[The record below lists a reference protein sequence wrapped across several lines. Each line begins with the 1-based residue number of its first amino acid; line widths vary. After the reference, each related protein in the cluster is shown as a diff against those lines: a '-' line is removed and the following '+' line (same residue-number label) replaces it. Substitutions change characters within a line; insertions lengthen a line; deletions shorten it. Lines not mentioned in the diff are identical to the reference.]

1 MIEITQQEFEDNF
14 DSYMDRVEKNQELFL
29 IRLPD
34 GKGVVM
40 TPVADEMKDLFDDVV
55 NKNYA
60 PEITDWIMIETK
72 MRIVEKLKTG
82 DEVITYFSVKMIDK
96 KFYYVYNDVNHGPY
110 EDFDDAVEAAH
121 EDLIPHPDMESL

>member
-40 TPVADEMKDLFDDVV
+40 TPVADDIKDLFDEVV
-55 NKNYA
+55 DKNYA
-60 PEITDWIMIETK
+60 PEITD
-72 MRIVEKLKTG
+72 
-82 DEVITYFSVKMIDK
+82 
-96 KFYYVYNDVNHGPY
+96 
-110 EDFDDAVEAAH
+110 
-121 EDLIPHPDMESL
+121 

>member
-40 TPVADEMKDLFDDVV
+40 TPVADDMKDLFDYVV

-60 PEITDWIMIETK
+60 PEITD
-72 MRIVEKLKTG
+72 
-82 DEVITYFSVKMIDK
+82 
-96 KFYYVYNDVNHGPY
+96 
-110 EDFDDAVEAAH
+110 
-121 EDLIPHPDMESL
+121 

>member
-40 TPVADEMKDLFDDVV
+40 TPVADDIKDLFDEVAS
-55 NKNYA
+55 KNYA
-60 PEITDWIMIETK
+60 PEITD
-72 MRIVEKLKTG
+72 
-82 DEVITYFSVKMIDK
+82 
-96 KFYYVYNDVNHGPY
+96 
-110 EDFDDAVEAAH
+110 
-121 EDLIPHPDMESL
+121 

>member
-40 TPVADEMKDLFDDVV
+40 TPVADDIKDLFAEVV
-55 NKNYA
+55 SKNYA
-60 PEITDWIMIETK
+60 PEITD
-72 MRIVEKLKTG
+72 
-82 DEVITYFSVKMIDK
+82 
-96 KFYYVYNDVNHGPY
+96 
-110 EDFDDAVEAAH
+110 
-121 EDLIPHPDMESL
+121 

>member
-40 TPVADEMKDLFDDVV
+40 TPVADDMKDLFDEVV
-55 NKNYA
+55 DKNYA
-60 PEITDWIMIETK
+60 PEITD
-72 MRIVEKLKTG
+72 
-82 DEVITYFSVKMIDK
+82 
-96 KFYYVYNDVNHGPY
+96 
-110 EDFDDAVEAAH
+110 
-121 EDLIPHPDMESL
+121 

>member
-40 TPVADEMKDLFDDVV
+40 TPVADDIKDLFDDVV
-55 NKNYA
+55 NKNYV
-60 PEITDWIMIETK
+60 PEITD
-72 MRIVEKLKTG
+72 
-82 DEVITYFSVKMIDK
+82 
-96 KFYYVYNDVNHGPY
+96 
-110 EDFDDAVEAAH
+110 
-121 EDLIPHPDMESL
+121 

>member
-55 NKNYA
+55 DKNYA
-60 PEITDWIMIETK
+60 PEITD
-72 MRIVEKLKTG
+72 
-82 DEVITYFSVKMIDK
+82 
-96 KFYYVYNDVNHGPY
+96 
-110 EDFDDAVEAAH
+110 
-121 EDLIPHPDMESL
+121 

>member
-55 NKNYA
+55 DKNYA
-60 PEITDWIMIETK
+60 PELTD
-72 MRIVEKLKTG
+72 
-82 DEVITYFSVKMIDK
+82 
-96 KFYYVYNDVNHGPY
+96 
-110 EDFDDAVEAAH
+110 
-121 EDLIPHPDMESL
+121 

>member
-40 TPVADEMKDLFDDVV
+40 TPVADDIKDLFDEVV

-60 PEITDWIMIETK
+60 PEITD
-72 MRIVEKLKTG
+72 
-82 DEVITYFSVKMIDK
+82 
-96 KFYYVYNDVNHGPY
+96 
-110 EDFDDAVEAAH
+110 
-121 EDLIPHPDMESL
+121 

>member
-60 PEITDWIMIETK
+60 PEITD
-72 MRIVEKLKTG
+72 
-82 DEVITYFSVKMIDK
+82 
-96 KFYYVYNDVNHGPY
+96 
-110 EDFDDAVEAAH
+110 
-121 EDLIPHPDMESL
+121 

>member
-40 TPVADEMKDLFDDVV
+40 TPVADDMKDLFDDVV

-60 PEITDWIMIETK
+60 PEITD
-72 MRIVEKLKTG
+72 
-82 DEVITYFSVKMIDK
+82 
-96 KFYYVYNDVNHGPY
+96 
-110 EDFDDAVEAAH
+110 
-121 EDLIPHPDMESL
+121 

>member
-40 TPVADEMKDLFDDVV
+40 TPVADDMKDLFDDVID
-55 NKNYA
+55 KNYA
-60 PEITDWIMIETK
+60 PEITD
-72 MRIVEKLKTG
+72 
-82 DEVITYFSVKMIDK
+82 
-96 KFYYVYNDVNHGPY
+96 
-110 EDFDDAVEAAH
+110 
-121 EDLIPHPDMESL
+121 